1 VVQEKIIQLNCI
13 APLLQKNEDLISFY
27 ETQAKAAEDP
37 ICASFLKNVADKKS
51 IQLIF
56 LEKMLRNRGMEI
68 VPLPGGK
75 QRKSNYSTLKLFEK
89 NLEDIFN
96 FISKQSLND
105 LKSLWF
111 FSMENREAELFFKA
125 MFELEEDFLVFV
137 ECDYLHH
144 LAESTARADLQLLQ
158 QENALLAASAG

>member
-1 VVQEKIIQLNCI
+1 MLQEKIIQLNCI

-27 ETQAKAAEDP
+27 ETQAKAADDP
-37 ICASFLKNVADKKS
+37 ICASFLKNIADKKS

-68 VPLPGGK
+68 VPISGSE
-75 QRKSNYSTLKLFEK
+75 QRKGDYSTLKLFEK

-144 LAESTARADLQLLQ
+144 LAESTARADLQQSQ
-158 QENALLAASAG
+158 QENAMLLASAG